1 MTMLRSSVAGESAI
15 GFIYE
20 CYHFMRKLGMQ
31 KLLWFSGGLV
41 LGLTALSITRA
52 SVPSKSHV
60 TDDTSIY
67 QNLSEI
73 RVPKQGKID
82 FDYEIAQL
90 SEKESRY
97 QEKLPLI
104 QHNKLKAAV
113 QRVSQEKYR
122 YVGKAKK
129 R

>member
-1 MTMLRSSVAGESAI
+1 
-15 GFIYE
+15 
-20 CYHFMRKLGMQ
+20 MQ
-31 KLLWFSGGLV
+31 KILWFSGGLL

-52 SVPSKSHV
+52 SVPTRGHV

-82 FDYEIAQL
+82 FDFEIAQL

-97 QEKLPLI
+97 QEKLPLT
-104 QHNKLKAAV
+104 QHSQLKAAI
-113 QRVSQEKYR
+113 QRVSKEKYK
-122 YVGKAKK
+122 YVGHHVGYNAKK
-129 R
+129 KK